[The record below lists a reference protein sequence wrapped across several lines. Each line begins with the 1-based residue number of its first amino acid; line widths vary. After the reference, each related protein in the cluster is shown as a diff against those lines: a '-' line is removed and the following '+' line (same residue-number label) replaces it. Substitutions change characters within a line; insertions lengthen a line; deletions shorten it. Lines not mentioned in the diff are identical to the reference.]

1 VTRPKRTC
9 NAQSLQ
15 QNADEDGLK
24 PTLEL
29 YGEWQ
34 LEPLQ
39 LPHAVD
45 GIVPKVLLAHF
56 SITHHLEHYLLVF
69 LCFVLI
75 NAKMSPRM
83 NVAKSMY
90 GQRSASHLVQCT

>member
-56 SITHHLEHYLLVF
+56 SISPFGTFTPCFLVF
-69 LCFVLI
+69 CTD
-75 NAKMSPRM
+75 
-83 NVAKSMY
+83 
-90 GQRSASHLVQCT
+90 QC